1 MSLSYMMDAFE
12 NNESVTFGR
21 EQFLDYSLTNFAL
34 DEGNT

>member
-12 NNESVTFGR
+12 NNESVTFSR
-21 EQFLDYSLTNFAL
+21 EQFLDYALTNFAL